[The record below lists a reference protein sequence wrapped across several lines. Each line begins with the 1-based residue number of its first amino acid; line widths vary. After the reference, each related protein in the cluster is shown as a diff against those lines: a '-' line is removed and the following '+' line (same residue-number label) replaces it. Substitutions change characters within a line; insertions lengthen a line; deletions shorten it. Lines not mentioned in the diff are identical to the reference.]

1 MLRAA
6 KGERLECRAQVI
18 KPGRSISFSE
28 AEVYAVDGDH
38 RELVAKA
45 SATMAVIAGR

>member
-1 MLRAA
+1 
-6 KGERLECRAQVI
+6 
-18 KPGRSISFSE
+18 
-28 AEVYAVDGDH
+28 VYAVDGDH